1 MAFLVTAVTSD
12 DVNYNPV
19 LSEENYRFHWQAPII
34 SRIQFMELTSNDDT
48 HTHKKKTVVGFII
61 EITLKLTEIC
71 SKL

>member
-12 DVNYNPV
+12 FVNYNPV
-19 LSEENYRFHWQAPII
+19 LSEENYRFHWEAPII
-34 SRIQFMELTSNDDT
+34 SRIQFTKLTSND
-48 HTHKKKTVVGFII
+48 HKKKTVIGFII